1 MSLPPRGSRPGS
13 LLISAYDLACAA
25 ATAASLIELAV
36 SESQRP
42 VTALGDAL
50 SRVSAAVS
58 AGCLPA
64 ARDLDA
70 CVECL
75 QFHDRMAQQLSQVRD
90 LLAAVA
96 AAGSADTAPGGR
108 QSWPVLM
115 ASLRARFTTE
125 SHRILFDLLMPDTE
139 GDGSPRAASANAAA
153 PANSALHAG
162 EGSVELF

>member
-1 MSLPPRGSRPGS
+1 MALPARGPQAAGPVD
-13 LLISAYDLACAA
+13 SAYDLACAA
-25 ATAASLIELAV
+25 ATAAALIELAL

-42 VTALGDAL
+42 VAELGEAL
-50 SRVSAAVS
+50 SRVSAAAS
-58 AGCLPA
+58 AGASPA
-64 ARDLDA
+64 ARDLEV

-96 AAGSADTAPGGR
+96 AAGSADKAPGGR

-115 ASLRARFTTE
+115 ENLRARFTSE
-125 SHRILFDLLMPDTE
+125 SHRILFNLLMPDAE
-139 GDGSPRAASANAAA
+139 GHSHA
-153 PANSALHAG
+153 PSLHAS

>member
-1 MSLPPRGSRPGS
+1 LPARGSRAGS
-13 LLISAYDLACAA
+13 FVNSAYDLACAA
-25 ATAASLIELAV
+25 ATAASLIELAL

-42 VTALGDAL
+42 VGELGEAL

-58 AGCLPA
+58 AGTPPA
-64 ARDLDA
+64 AADLDA

-75 QFHDRMAQQLSQVRD
+75 QFHDRLVQQLSQVRD

-96 AAGSADTAPGGR
+96 AGSGETAPGSR

-115 ASLRARFTTE
+115 ENLRARFTSE
-125 SHRILFDLLMPDTE
+125 SHRILFNLLMPDA
-139 GDGSPRAASANAAA
+139 DGHSHVPS
-153 PANSALHAG
+153 LHAS

>member
-1 MSLPPRGSRPGS
+1 VSLPARSSRAASPVN
-13 LLISAYDLACAA
+13 SAYDLACAA
-25 ATAASLIELAV
+25 ATAAALIELAL

-42 VTALGDAL
+42 VGELGEAL

-58 AGCLPA
+58 AGRPPA
-64 ARDLDA
+64 AADLEA

-75 QFHDRMAQQLSQVRD
+75 QFHDRLVQQLSQVRD

-96 AAGSADTAPGGR
+96 AAGESAPGGR

-115 ASLRARFTTE
+115 ENLRARFTSE
-125 SHRILFDLLMPDTE
+125 SHRILFNLLMPDAE
-139 GDGSPRAASANAAA
+139 GRSHVPS
-153 PANSALHAG
+153 LHAS

>member
-1 MSLPPRGSRPGS
+1 MSPVN
-13 LLISAYDLACAA
+13 SAYDLACGA
-25 ATAASLIELAV
+25 ATAAALVELAL

-42 VTALGDAL
+42 VAELGESL

-58 AGCLPA
+58 AGSPPA

-75 QFHDRMAQQLSQVRD
+75 QFHDRLVQQLSQVRD

-115 ASLRARFTTE
+115 ENLRARFTSE
-125 SHRILFDLLMPDTE
+125 SHRILFNLLMPDTE
-139 GDGSPRAASANAAA
+139 GHSHVPS
-153 PANSALHAG
+153 LHAS

>member
-1 MSLPPRGSRPGS
+1 VSLPARGSRAGS
-13 LLISAYDLACAA
+13 FVNSAYDLACAA
-25 ATAASLIELAV
+25 ATAASLIELAL

-42 VTALGDAL
+42 VGELGEAL

-58 AGCLPA
+58 AGTPPA
-64 ARDLDA
+64 AADLDA

-75 QFHDRMAQQLSQVRD
+75 QFHDRLVQQLSQVRD

-96 AAGSADTAPGGR
+96 AGSGETAPGSR

-115 ASLRARFTTE
+115 ENLRARFTSE
-125 SHRILFDLLMPDTE
+125 SHRILFNLLMPDA
-139 GDGSPRAASANAAA
+139 DGHSHVPS
-153 PANSALHAG
+153 LHAS